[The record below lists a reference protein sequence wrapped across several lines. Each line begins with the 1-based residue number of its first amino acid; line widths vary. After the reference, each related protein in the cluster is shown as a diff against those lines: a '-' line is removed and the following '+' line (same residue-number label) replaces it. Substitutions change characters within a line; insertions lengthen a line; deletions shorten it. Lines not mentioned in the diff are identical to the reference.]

1 MALFVQQSGEA
12 SRCLSPAT
20 RDELSGQAD
29 YVLHGNDGRAL
40 AAEAKCICVDVS
52 KGRQQA
58 KRCADNIE
66 KQRGCRPV
74 IFLINGLIR
83 ASVPGSIR
91 SESAPPSAASVI
103 RKNGSTCCACAAIQI
118 SPSAHAPAE
127 GLFVCVT
134 VPRGNRADPG
144 MPGADSHA
152 CCGCW

>member
-1 MALFVQQSGEA
+1 MALFVKQSGEA
-12 SRCLSPAT
+12 SHCLSPAT

-74 IFLINGLIR
+74 IFLTNGFDTRICAGQYPER
-83 ASVPGSIR
+83 KC
-91 SESAPPSAASVI
+91 AAI
-103 RKNGSTCCACAAIQI
+103 CCKRDPKNGSTCCACAAIQI

-144 MPGADSHA
+144 MPGADSNA

>member
-74 IFLINGLIR
+74 IFLTNGFDTRIR
-83 ASVPGSIR
+83 AGQYP
-91 SESAPPSAASVI
+91 E
-103 RKNGSTCCACAAIQI
+103 RKCAAICCKRDPEKWFNLLRMR
-118 SPSAHAPAE
+118 SHSNKPLRTCTC
-127 GLFVCVT
+127 G
-134 VPRGNRADPG
+134 RAFC
-144 MPGADSHA
+144 MCYRSSRK
-152 CCGCW
+152 